1 MQKVKISK
9 RVGRQLYR
17 SSPTILTVVASIG
30 VVTTTI
36 TAVRAT
42 PKAIKMLKEAESEKG
57 ENLTK
62 LEIIRAAGPTY
73 IPSVLLGV
81 STIACIFGANTL
93 NQKKQA
99 SLMSAYAMLNE
110 SYKQYR
116 KAAKTVYGEDAD
128 DKIHAEM
135 AKDAL
140 VSTYDWGYQV
150 YNMDMDSDSERLLFY
165 DLASKKYFRTT
176 MAAVLNAQYHV
187 NRNLSIRGDCS
198 LNEYLSFLG
207 LDEVEGGDTIGWDIC
222 YMIERSYERWAVDEI
237 LLTIMDHPLTEA
249 DFVIEGFIL
258 KMEFFLHMS
267 GNQANNLIFQVAENT
282 AEALLGL
289 IL

>member
-1 MQKVKISK
+1 MQKVKIPK

-17 SSPTILTVVASIG
+17 SSPTILTVVASVG
-30 VVTTTI
+30 VIVTTI

-42 PKAIKMLKEAESEKG
+42 PKAVKLLKEAELEKG

-62 LEIIRAAGPTY
+62 VEIIRVAGPSY
-73 IPSVLLGV
+73 IPSALLGI
-81 STIACIFGANTL
+81 STIVCIFGANAL

-116 KAAKTVYGEDAD
+116 KSAKIVYGENAD

-135 AKDAL
+135 AKDAM

-150 YNMDMDSDSERLLFY
+150 YNMDMDSESERLLFY
-165 DLASKKYFRTT
+165 DLSSKKYFRTT

-187 NRNLSIRGDCS
+187 NRNLAIRGDCS

-207 LDEVEGGDTIGWDIC
+207 VEGIDGGDDIGWDITYMVEEMDC
-222 YMIERSYERWAVDEI
+222 YWLDFDNYKSTLEDGLECIIIDTMAVNKFE
-237 LLTIMDHPLTEA
+237 
-249 DFVIEGFIL
+249 
-258 KMEFFLHMS
+258 
-267 GNQANNLIFQVAENT
+267 
-282 AEALLGL
+282 
-289 IL
+289 

>member
-9 RVGRQLYR
+9 RVGLQIYR

-30 VVTTTI
+30 VIVTTI

-42 PKAIKMLKEAESEKG
+42 PKAIKLLKEAELEKG

-62 LEIIRAAGPTY
+62 VEIIRVAGPSY
-73 IPSVLLGV
+73 IPSALLGI
-81 STIACIFGANTL
+81 STIVCIFGANAL

-116 KAAKTVYGEDAD
+116 KSAKIVYGEDAD

-135 AKDAL
+135 AKDAM

-150 YNMDMDSDSERLLFY
+150 YNMDMDSESERLLFY
-165 DLASKKYFRTT
+165 DLSSKKYFRTT

-187 NRNLSIRGDCS
+187 NRNLAIRGDCS

-207 LDEVEGGDTIGWDIC
+207 VEGIDGGDNIGWDITYMVEEMDC
-222 YMIERSYERWAVDEI
+222 YWLDFDNYKSTLEDGLECIIIDTMAVNKFE
-237 LLTIMDHPLTEA
+237 
-249 DFVIEGFIL
+249 
-258 KMEFFLHMS
+258 
-267 GNQANNLIFQVAENT
+267 
-282 AEALLGL
+282 
-289 IL
+289 

>member
-1 MQKVKISK
+1 MQKVKIPK

-17 SSPTILTVVASIG
+17 SSPTILTVVASVG
-30 VVTTTI
+30 VIVTTI

-42 PKAIKMLKEAESEKG
+42 PKAIKLLKEAEAEKG

-62 LEIIRAAGPTY
+62 VEIIRVAGPSY
-73 IPSVLLGV
+73 IPSTLLGI
-81 STIACIFGANTL
+81 STIVCIFGANVL
-93 NQKKQA
+93 NQKKQT

-116 KAAKTVYGEDAD
+116 KSAKIVYGENAD

-135 AKDAL
+135 AKDAV

-150 YNMDMDSDSERLLFY
+150 YNMDMDSESERLLFY
-165 DLASKKYFRTT
+165 DLSSKKYFRTT

-187 NRNLSIRGDCS
+187 NRNLAIRGDCS

-207 LDEVEGGDTIGWDIC
+207 VEGIDGGDDIGWDITYMVEEMDC
-222 YMIERSYERWAVDEI
+222 YWLDFDNYKSTSEDGLECIIIDTMAVNKFE
-237 LLTIMDHPLTEA
+237 
-249 DFVIEGFIL
+249 
-258 KMEFFLHMS
+258 
-267 GNQANNLIFQVAENT
+267 
-282 AEALLGL
+282 
-289 IL
+289 

>member
-9 RVGRQLYR
+9 RIGRQLYR
-17 SSPTILTVVASIG
+17 SSPTILTVVASVG
-30 VVTTTI
+30 VITTTI

-42 PKAIKMLKEAESEKG
+42 PKAIKLLKEAEAEKG

-62 LEIIRAAGPTY
+62 MEIIRVAGPSY
-73 IPSVLLGV
+73 IPSALLGI
-81 STIACIFGANTL
+81 STIVCIFGANAL

-116 KAAKTVYGEDAD
+116 KSAKIVYGEDAD

-135 AKDAL
+135 AKDAM
-140 VSTYDWGYQV
+140 VHTYDWGYQV
-150 YNMDMDSDSERLLFY
+150 YNMDMDSESERLLFY

-187 NRNLSIRGDCS
+187 NRNLAIRGDCS
-198 LNEYLSFLG
+198 FYESLSFLG
-207 LDEVEGGDTIGWDIC
+207 VEGIDGGDDLGWDITYMVEEMDC
-222 YMIERSYERWAVDEI
+222 YW
-237 LLTIMDHPLTEA
+237 L
-249 DFVIEGFIL
+249 DFDNYKSTLED
-258 KMEFFLHMS
+258 
-267 GNQANNLIFQVAENT
+267 
-282 AEALLGL
+282 GL
-289 IL
+289 ECIIIDTMTVNKFE

>member
-1 MQKVKISK
+1 MQKVKILK

-30 VVTTTI
+30 VIATTI
-36 TAVRAT
+36 TAVQAT
-42 PKAIKMLKEAESEKG
+42 PKAIKLLKEAELEKG

-62 LEIIRAAGPTY
+62 LEIVRVAGPTY

-81 STIACIFGANTL
+81 STIACIFGANAL

-99 SLMSAYAMLNE
+99 SLMSAYVMLNE

-116 KAAKTVYGEDAD
+116 KSAKTVYGEDAD

-135 AKDAL
+135 
-140 VSTYDWGYQV
+140 
-150 YNMDMDSDSERLLFY
+150 DSESERLLFY

-187 NRNLSIRGDCS
+187 NRNLSIKGDCS

-207 LDEVEGGDTIGWDIC
+207 VEGIDGGD
-222 YMIERSYERWAVDEI
+222 E
-237 LLTIMDHPLTEA
+237 
-249 DFVIEGFIL
+249 
-258 KMEFFLHMS
+258 
-267 GNQANNLIFQVAENT
+267 
-282 AEALLGL
+282 LG
-289 IL
+289 

>member
-1 MQKVKISK
+1 MQKVKIPK

-17 SSPTILTVVASIG
+17 SSPTILTVVASVG
-30 VVTTTI
+30 VIVTTI

-42 PKAIKMLKEAESEKG
+42 PKAIKLLKEAEAEKG

-62 LEIIRAAGPTY
+62 MEIIRVAGPSY
-73 IPSVLLGV
+73 IPSALLGI
-81 STIACIFGANTL
+81 STIVCIFGANAL

-116 KAAKTVYGEDAD
+116 KSAKIVYGEDAD

-135 AKDAL
+135 AKDAM
-140 VSTYDWGYQV
+140 VHTYDWGYQV
-150 YNMDMDSDSERLLFY
+150 YNMDMDSESERLLFY

-187 NRNLSIRGDCS
+187 NRNLAIRGDCS

-207 LDEVEGGDTIGWDIC
+207 VEGIDGGDDLGWDITYMVEEMDC
-222 YMIERSYERWAVDEI
+222 YW
-237 LLTIMDHPLTEA
+237 L
-249 DFVIEGFIL
+249 DFDNYKSTLEDDLECIIIDTMTVNKFE
-258 KMEFFLHMS
+258 
-267 GNQANNLIFQVAENT
+267 
-282 AEALLGL
+282 
-289 IL
+289 

>member
-1 MQKVKISK
+1 MQKAKISK

-17 SSPTILTVVASIG
+17 SSPTILTVVASVG
-30 VVTTTI
+30 VIVTTI

-42 PKAIKMLKEAESEKG
+42 PKAVKLLKEAELEKG

-62 LEIIRAAGPTY
+62 VEIIRVAGPSY
-73 IPSVLLGV
+73 IPSALLGI
-81 STIACIFGANTL
+81 STIVCIFGANAL

-116 KAAKTVYGEDAD
+116 KSAKIVYGEDAD

-135 AKDAL
+135 AKDAM

-150 YNMDMDSDSERLLFY
+150 YNMDMDSESERLLFY
-165 DLASKKYFRTT
+165 DLSSKKYFRTT

-187 NRNLSIRGDCS
+187 NRNLSIRGNCS

-207 LDEVEGGDTIGWDIC
+207 VEGIDGGDDLGWDISYMAEEMDC
-222 YMIERSYERWAVDEI
+222 YWLDFDNYKSTLEDGLECIIIDTMAVNKFE
-237 LLTIMDHPLTEA
+237 
-249 DFVIEGFIL
+249 
-258 KMEFFLHMS
+258 
-267 GNQANNLIFQVAENT
+267 
-282 AEALLGL
+282 
-289 IL
+289 

>member
-9 RVGRQLYR
+9 RVGSQLYR
-17 SSPTILTVVASIG
+17 SSPTILTVVASVG
-30 VVTTTI
+30 VIVTTI

-42 PKAIKMLKEAESEKG
+42 PKAVKLLKEAELEKG

-62 LEIIRAAGPTY
+62 VEIIRVAGPSY
-73 IPSVLLGV
+73 IPSALLGI
-81 STIACIFGANTL
+81 STIVCIFGANTL

-116 KAAKTVYGEDAD
+116 KSAKIVYGEDAD

-135 AKDAL
+135 AKDAM

-150 YNMDMDSDSERLLFY
+150 YNMDMDSESERLLFY

-187 NRNLSIRGDCS
+187 NRNLAIKGDCS

-207 LDEVEGGDTIGWDIC
+207 VEGIDGGDDLGWDISYMAEEMEC
-222 YMIERSYERWAVDEI
+222 YWLDFDNYKSTLEDGLECIIIDTMAVNKFE
-237 LLTIMDHPLTEA
+237 
-249 DFVIEGFIL
+249 
-258 KMEFFLHMS
+258 
-267 GNQANNLIFQVAENT
+267 
-282 AEALLGL
+282 
-289 IL
+289 